1 MHYRNNDTRFL
12 TPCFIVVPSITSRVI
27 YQVIKPLINT
37 SIEISRHAL
46 PIVLIQTVLATSGHH
61 GDTARHQRKQRV
73 GNNITISSNI
83 PIDENESYQSDS
95 SSSSSATDES
105 NMTSLFMKFELPIGA
120 RIQFV
125 GALSALRILLE
136 NRDVFGNVVSGTEDE
151 ALLAD
156 MTKMDDI
163 LEDGTLRNYD
173 VKTRHSTRLA
183 DLNEVM
189 TDNVP
194 NEYIPSAP
202 APAPPLPSMT
212 SSDTLP
218 DSVRRLAESLM
229 MLALHPVLNAWGAQ
243 RPDIQLDNAAM
254 QEEAAREWYYDV
266 IAWLQQ
272 STAVVTSRQAPSQS
286 QRSSTRPKTYAPSD
300 SSDDSEIEYD
310 EDEDGDGQPFIM
322 TKKVESAAER
332 LGETRRK
339 GEEHDS
345 TIVDE
350 VMAAGQHLHFAK
362 LYSGFASRAW
372 MLLRSLVRYGWYL
385 H

>member
-1 MHYRNNDTRFL
+1 M
-12 TPCFIVVPSITSRVI
+12 
-27 YQVIKPLINT
+27 IKPLINT

-46 PIVLIQTVLATSGHH
+46 PIVLIQTVLATSNHH
-61 GDTARHQRKQRV
+61 GDTTRHQQQKRQ
-73 GNNITISSNI
+73 ISSNI
-83 PIDENESYQSDS
+83 RVSAIPADDNDSYQSDS

-136 NRDVFGNVVSGTEDE
+136 NRDVFGSVVSGTEDE

-163 LEDGTLRNYD
+163 LDAGTLRNYD

-189 TDNVP
+189 NDNVP

-202 APAPPLPSMT
+202 LPSIP
-212 SSDTLP
+212 SNDTLP
-218 DSVRRLAESLM
+218 DSIRRLAESLM
-229 MLALHPVLNAWGAQ
+229 MLALHPVLNAWGAE

-254 QEEAAREWYYDV
+254 QEEAARGWYYEV
-266 IAWLQQ
+266 VSWLKQ
-272 STAVVTSRQAPSQS
+272 STAVITSQQKPSSQS
-286 QRSSTRPKTYAPSD
+286 HKSSTRPKTYAPSD
-300 SSDDSEIEYD
+300 SSEDSEIEYD
-310 EDEDGDGQPFIM
+310 DDDDDQPFIM

-350 VMAAGQHLHFAK
+350 VMAAGQPLHLAK

-372 MLLRSLVRYGWYL
+372 MLLRSLVRYGK
-385 H
+385 